1 MWLSIT
7 TVFVAAVLLF
17 LLERSALQYSGVMP
31 VDDRIQYYKLCVDLA
46 KAVLVGFG
54 AALLGILTPAV
65 FASVEPF
72 HLFRYLDER
81 SVTITAKGWAPVIAS
96 TLLFGRS

>member
-1 MWLSIT
+1 VELSR
-7 TVFVAAVLLF
+7 AVL
-17 LLERSALQYSGVMP
+17 
-31 VDDRIQYYKLCVDLA
+31 I
-46 KAVLVGFG
+46 GFG
-54 AALLGILTPAV
+54 VALLGILIPAV
-65 FASVEPF
+65 FASVKPF

>member
-17 LLERSALQYSGVMP
+17 LLERSALQYSGAMP
-31 VDDRIQYYKLCVDLA
+31 LDDRIRYYKLCVELS
-46 KAVLVGFG
+46 KAVLIGFG
-54 AALLGILTPAV
+54 VALLGILI

-81 SVTITAKGWAPVIAS
+81 SVTITAKGWEPVIAS